1 MNLDHR
7 NDKVDT
13 ANIINENINSQS
25 SDKTLNIDYLE
36 HPIEHAFKNNDPAL
50 HYLYQQAPVG
60 IILNII
66 SALLVTWFILPTT
79 PDYIYIP
86 WLSFIVLT
94 AFTHTLVIKDF
105 GKHKKSLHLNN
116 QWAIYQTMMV
126 GISALTFSV
135 GYLLFLPLASFFVQ
149 VILLLTLAI
158 LSVAYLPLLS
168 VFLPAYIIYISTFI
182 FPMIFW
188 IYSMPPEEAYPTAA
202 LLAVTYCI
210 LVVTANYYSKSLL
223 EAFGLAGKVN
233 GKVDNLYGIIENTKN
248 LNVNLYKDNH
258 EYIRKNEVVSREKQQ
273 AEITLQ
279 SIGEGVIS
287 TDQFGRVVYMNPVA
301 EIYTGWNAN
310 DIKGKHLSMV
320 LNLVDESSHIK
331 LSNPIEQCIESNAT
345 INSSDNS
352 ILIRRD
358 GLEYAIEYSATPIK
372 QDNNILTGSVMI
384 FRDVTE
390 KRSLEKNLNWQAKH
404 DPLTGLINR
413 REFDARLDKIISS
426 PNNSDREHAVCYI
439 DLDRFKLVNDS
450 CGHEA
455 GDVLLKKI
463 SDRLKKI
470 ARDTDTVARL
480 GGDEFAVIMYSCNLD
495 KAKLIAEIFRDEV
508 FKTKFDW
515 HGKNFTITASIGIV
529 PLNDSTTSLTELK
542 RVADLICY
550 QAKDAGGN
558 RIEILET
565 GKSHFKKH
573 TGELKILEELQKS
586 LEKENFKLYTQQI
599 KPLDDLNDI
608 LFYEVLLRMKN
619 TEGELLPANSF
630 LHTAEAYHML
640 SAIDDWVLKVVMEM
654 IAYGNP
660 LFNKAHM
667 ISINL
672 SQQSVLNEKFIKYAV
687 DTFSDYDI
695 PAGNICFEINEPQF
709 HDSMERFKR
718 FVTLM
723 KRQGCKIALD
733 NFNYNPVS
741 INIVKQLNIDY
752 IKLDARQFSKI
763 SNEQNHEYKLLES
776 INDINH
782 LIGAQTIMKCID
794 SNDIVESSFEIGA
807 DFIQGYS
814 IEPPQALVNS

>member
-1 MNLDHR
+1 M
-7 NDKVDT
+7 DT
-13 ANIINENINSQS
+13 ANIINEDINSRHS
-25 SDKTLNIDYLE
+25 SNTTNTDYIE
-36 HPIEHAFKNNDPAL
+36 HPLDHPLKNSDQAL
-50 HYLYQQAPVG
+50 YYLYQQAPIG

-66 SALLVTWFILPTT
+66 AALLVTWFVLPTT
-79 PDYIYIP
+79 PDYLYLP
-86 WLSFIVLT
+86 WLAFIVLT
-94 AFTHTLVIKDF
+94 SLTHTLVIKEF
-105 GKHKKSLHLNN
+105 GKHKKSLQINN
-116 QWAIYQTMMV
+116 QWAVYQTLMA
-126 GISALTFSV
+126 GIAALTFSI

-149 VILLLTLAI
+149 VVLLLTLAV

-168 VFLPAYIIYISTFI
+168 VFLPSYIIYISTFI

-188 IYSMPPEEAYPTAA
+188 IYSMPPEDAYPTAA

-210 LVVTANYYSKSLL
+210 LVITANYYSKSLL
-223 EAFGLAGKVN
+223 DAFGLAGEEN
-233 GKVDNLYGIIENTKN
+233 GKVKKLYDVIEKTKN

-301 EIYTGWNAN
+301 EIYTGWDAN
-310 DIKGKHLSMV
+310 EIRGKHLSMV
-320 LNLVDESSHIK
+320 LNLVDESSHMK

-372 QDNNILTGSVMI
+372 QENNILTGSVMI

-390 KRSLEKNLNWQAKH
+390 KRSMEKNLNWQAKH

-413 REFDARLDKIISS
+413 REFDTRLDKIITSS
-426 PNNSDREHAVCYI
+426 NNSDREHAVCYI

-455 GDVLLKKI
+455 GDELLKKI

-495 KAKLIAEIFRDEV
+495 KAKLIAEIFREEV
-508 FKTKFDW
+508 FNTKFDW
-515 HGKNFTITASIGIV
+515 HGKNFSTTASIGIV
-529 PLNDSTTSLTELK
+529 QLNDSTTSLTELK
-542 RVADLICY
+542 RSADLICY

-558 RIEILET
+558 RVEVLES

-573 TGELKILEELQKS
+573 TGELKILEELQKC

-619 TEGELLPANSF
+619 TEGEILSASNF

-654 IAYGNP
+654 VAYGNP

-672 SQQSVLNEKFIKYAV
+672 SQQSILNEKFIKYAV
-687 DTFSDYDI
+687 DTFNDYNI

-709 HDSMERFKR
+709 YDNMDRFKR
-718 FVTLM
+718 FVSLI
-723 KRQGCKIALD
+723 KRQGCKISLD

-741 INIVKQLNIDY
+741 INTVKQLNIDY
-752 IKLDARQFSKI
+752 IKVDARQFSKI
-763 SNEQNHEYKLLES
+763 SIEQNHEYKLLES

-782 LIGAQTIMKCID
+782 LIGAQTIIKCID
-794 SNDIVESSFEIGA
+794 SDEIVESLFEIGA
-807 DFIQGYS
+807 DFIQGFS
-814 IEPPQALVNS
+814 IEPPQALKNS

>member
-1 MNLDHR
+1 ME
-7 NDKVDT
+7 T
-13 ANIINENINSQS
+13 ASIINENINSQNS
-25 SDKTLNIDYLE
+25 SNTLEIDHLE
-36 HPIEHAFKNNDPAL
+36 EPVKHSLKNNNQAL
-50 HYLYQQAPVG
+50 YYLYQQAPVG
-60 IILNII
+60 IILNIV

-79 PDYIYIP
+79 PDYLYIP
-86 WLSFIVLT
+86 WLAFIVLT
-94 AFTHTLVIKDF
+94 AFTHTLIIKEF
-105 GKHKKSLHLNN
+105 VNQKTSVQINN
-116 QWAIYQTMMV
+116 QWAVYQTLMV
-126 GISALTFSV
+126 AISALTFSV

-149 VILLLTLAI
+149 VILLLILAI
-158 LSVAYLPLLS
+158 LSIAYLPLLS
-168 VFLPAYIIYISTFI
+168 VFLPSYIIYISTFI

-188 IYSMPPEEAYPTAA
+188 IYSIPPEEAYPTAA

-210 LVVTANYYSKSLL
+210 LVLAANYYSKSLL
-223 EAFGLAGKVN
+223 NAFYLAGE
-233 GKVDNLYGIIENTKN
+233 VDGQVKNLEDIIEKTKN
-248 LNVNLYKDNH
+248 LNLHLYKDNH
-258 EYIRKNEVVSREKQQ
+258 EYIRKNEVVCHQKQQ

-301 EIYTGWNAN
+301 EIYTGWLAD

-331 LSNPIEQCIESNAT
+331 LSNPIEQCIESNT
-345 INSSDNS
+345 TVNSSDNS

-372 QDNNILTGSVMI
+372 QENNTLTGSVMI
-384 FRDVTE
+384 FRDVKE
-390 KRSLEKNLNWQAKH
+390 KRSMEKNLNWQAKH

-413 REFDARLDKIISS
+413 REFDDRLNKIISS
-426 PNNSDREHAVCYI
+426 SNKSDREHAVCYI

-450 CGHEA
+450 CGHQA
-455 GDVLLKKI
+455 GDELLKKI

-495 KAKLIAEIFRDEV
+495 KAKLIAEIFREEV
-508 FKTKFDW
+508 FNTKFDW
-515 HGKNFTITASIGIV
+515 HGKSISITASIGIV
-529 PLNDSTTSLTELK
+529 PLNVSTTSLTDLK
-542 RVADLICY
+542 RVADLICCR
-550 QAKDAGGN
+550 AKDSGGN
-558 RIEILET
+558 RIEILES
-565 GKSHFKKH
+565 GKSNFKKH
-573 TGELKILEELQKS
+573 TGDLKILEELQKS
-586 LEKENFKLYTQQI
+586 LEKESFKIYTQKI

-619 TEGELLPANSF
+619 TEGDILPASSF
-630 LHTAEAYHML
+630 LHAAETYHML

-672 SQQSVLNEKFIKYAV
+672 SQQSVLNENFIKYAV
-687 DTFSDYDI
+687 DTFNDYDI
-695 PAGNICFEINEPQF
+695 PAGNICFEINETQF
-709 HDSMERFKR
+709 YDNMERFKR

-741 INIVKQLNIDY
+741 INLVKQLNIDY
-752 IKLDARQFSKI
+752 IKVDARQFSNI
-763 SNEQNHEYKLLES
+763 SVEKNHDYKLLES

-794 SNDIVESSFEIGA
+794 SDNIIKPSFQIGA
-807 DFIQGYS
+807 DFIQG
-814 IEPPQALVNS
+814 IFIDPPQALNHSQKV

>member
-1 MNLDHR
+1 
-7 NDKVDT
+7 VET
-13 ANIINENINSQS
+13 ASIINENINSQNS
-25 SDKTLNIDYLE
+25 SNTLEIDHLE
-36 HPIEHAFKNNDPAL
+36 EPVKHSLKNNNQAL
-50 HYLYQQAPVG
+50 YYLYQQAPVG
-60 IILNII
+60 IILNIV

-79 PDYIYIP
+79 PDYLYIP
-86 WLSFIVLT
+86 WLAFIVLT
-94 AFTHTLVIKDF
+94 AFTHTLIIKEF
-105 GKHKKSLHLNN
+105 VNQKTSVQINN
-116 QWAIYQTMMV
+116 QWAVYQTLMV
-126 GISALTFSV
+126 AISALTFSV

-149 VILLLTLAI
+149 VILLLILAI
-158 LSVAYLPLLS
+158 LSIAYLPLLS
-168 VFLPAYIIYISTFI
+168 VFLPSYIIYISTFI

-188 IYSMPPEEAYPTAA
+188 IYSIPPEEAYPTAA

-210 LVVTANYYSKSLL
+210 LVLAANYYSKSLL
-223 EAFGLAGKVN
+223 NAFYLAGE
-233 GKVDNLYGIIENTKN
+233 VDGQVKNLEDIIEKTKN
-248 LNVNLYKDNH
+248 LNLHLYKDNH
-258 EYIRKNEVVSREKQQ
+258 EYIRKNEVVCHQKQQ

-301 EIYTGWNAN
+301 EIYTGWLAD

-331 LSNPIEQCIESNAT
+331 LSNPIEQCIESNT
-345 INSSDNS
+345 TVNSSDNS

-372 QDNNILTGSVMI
+372 QENNTLTGSVMI

-390 KRSLEKNLNWQAKH
+390 KRSMEKNLNWQAKH

-413 REFDARLDKIISS
+413 REFDDRLNKIISS
-426 PNNSDREHAVCYI
+426 SNKSDREHAVCYI

-450 CGHEA
+450 CGHQA
-455 GDVLLKKI
+455 GDELLKKI

-495 KAKLIAEIFRDEV
+495 KAKLIAEIFREEV
-508 FKTKFDW
+508 FNTKFDW
-515 HGKNFTITASIGIV
+515 HGKSISITASIGIV
-529 PLNDSTTSLTELK
+529 PLNVSTTSLTDLK
-542 RVADLICY
+542 RVADLICCR
-550 QAKDAGGN
+550 AKDSGGN
-558 RIEILET
+558 RIEILES
-565 GKSHFKKH
+565 GKSNFKKH
-573 TGELKILEELQKS
+573 TGDLKILEELQKS
-586 LEKENFKLYTQQI
+586 LEKESFKIYTQKI

-619 TEGELLPANSF
+619 TEGDILPASSF
-630 LHTAEAYHML
+630 LHAAETYHML

-672 SQQSVLNEKFIKYAV
+672 SQQSVLNENFIKYAV
-687 DTFSDYDI
+687 DTFNDYDI
-695 PAGNICFEINEPQF
+695 PAGNICFEINETQF
-709 HDSMERFKR
+709 YDNMERFKR

-741 INIVKQLNIDY
+741 INLVKQLNIDY
-752 IKLDARQFSKI
+752 IKVDARQFSNI
-763 SNEQNHEYKLLES
+763 SVEKNHDYKLLES

-794 SNDIVESSFEIGA
+794 SDNIIKPSFQIGA
-807 DFIQGYS
+807 DFIQG
-814 IEPPQALVNS
+814 IFIDPPQALNHSQKV